1 MHEEDIVVKLCFIA
15 HVDTDE
21 EDLDVTEVRKQRL
34 LAELYVLD
42 EVFSPGM
49 LERWDELC
57 TKYSGNS
64 DGWLQD
70 MRERHVQWVSDESS
84 VLAAE
89 PAAAVRRKRKE
100 AHGRVFRGNGIICAG
115 VLFFLVM
122 FGNKREALVWEVGI
136 PCQTRRKHV
145 FR

>member
-1 MHEEDIVVKLCFIA
+1 MVKLCFIA

-70 MRERHVQWVSDESS
+70 MRERHVQWASDDSS

-89 PAAAVRRKRKE
+89 PSAAVRRKRKE
-100 AHGRVFRGNGIICAG
+100 AHVCLFQGNGSICAG
-115 VLFFLVM
+115 ALFFFLR
-122 FGNKREALVWEVGI
+122 FLE
-136 PCQTRRKHV
+136 QS
-145 FR
+145 FRWRAACLGTNETH